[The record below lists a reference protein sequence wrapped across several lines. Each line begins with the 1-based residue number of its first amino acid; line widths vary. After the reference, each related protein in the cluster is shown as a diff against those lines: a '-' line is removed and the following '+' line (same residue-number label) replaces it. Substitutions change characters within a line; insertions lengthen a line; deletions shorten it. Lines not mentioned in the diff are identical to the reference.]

1 MAHWTWERLETD
13 LSPRPLRDALQK
25 ANFITA
31 GMSLDASGK
40 DSSLSPIHKL
50 TIKSGPYSYQ
60 LDRFVYIDLHSK
72 PMRCMHV
79 YSFLSNYMPRIDFYI

>member
-13 LSPRPLRDALQK
+13 LSPRPLRDAFQK

-31 GMSLDASGK
+31 GMSLDASGE

-50 TIKSGPYSYQ
+50 TIKSGP
-60 LDRFVYIDLHSK
+60 
-72 PMRCMHV
+72 
-79 YSFLSNYMPRIDFYI
+79 